1 MLTQSV
7 GPLHVMNFSGR
18 ELDVTINNIEQS
30 RSILKPGGGLT
41 WAQMES
47 NVLVRIHE
55 ADKTEALSRVVFDGT
70 AIVATIVNGKPTL
83 ISLSRLKEPGMRYE
97 LGTTRL
103 SPYSTPEAGTATE
116 VLPAWTNLP
125 AHVGTRFTT
134 DWDKMRELWQRSR
147 LQYSILNQANHP
159 EKTRDSA
166 FAPDLNFRIK
176 DISTSYEV
184 PLGLLNNVRREGTI
198 NFEHNATVSTP
209 ATSITLSLAFRYPI
223 NENTW
228 ASSTIVVNT
237 PKEVWTLAALFD
249 DSTGNGMTVTN
260 VDTVPITLNL
270 STINNI
276 ALIEKSFSRASL
288 SFAPTAPYRPELIG
302 NPAVYPTAQQRFF
315 TLNGLDTVAKLITPK
330 STAIS
335 LPPMSSIR
343 IINPTGVPLTVNEKR
358 FRDGGRMILN
368 TREVNFLDEWR

>member
-1 MLTQSV
+1 
-7 GPLHVMNFSGR
+7 MNFTGR
-18 ELDVTINNIEQS
+18 ELDVTINNLEES

-41 WAQMES
+41 WSQMES

-83 ISLSRLKEPGMRYE
+83 ISLSSLKEPGMRYE
-97 LGTTRL
+97 FRTTRL
-103 SPYSTPEAGTATE
+103 SPYATPEAGTAAE
-116 VLPAWTNLP
+116 ALPARTNLP

-134 DWDKMRELWQRSR
+134 DWDKMRQLWQRSR

-159 EKTRDSA
+159 EKSTG
-166 FAPDLNFRIK
+166 PDINFRIK

-184 PLGLLNNVRREGTI
+184 PLGFLNNVRREGIIT
-198 NFEHNATVSTP
+198 FEHNATESTP
-209 ATSITLSLAFRYPI
+209 ASSITLSLAFRYPI

-228 ASSTIVVNT
+228 ASSTIVVKN
-237 PKEVWTLAALFD
+237 PKEVWAFAALFD
-249 DSTGNGMTVTN
+249 DATGNGMTVTN
-260 VDTVPITLNL
+260 VDTVPVTLNL

-276 ALIEKSFSRASL
+276 ALIDKSFSRASL

-302 NPAVYPTAQQRFF
+302 NPAVFPTAQQRFF
-315 TLNGLDTVAKLITPK
+315 TLNGLDKVATLMTPK

-335 LPPMSSIR
+335 VPPMSSIR
-343 IINPTGVPLTVNEKR
+343 IINPTGVPLTVSEAK

-368 TREVNFLDEWR
+368 SREVNFLDEWR